1 MLNIHKSDIN
11 PFHATG
17 LLSYPKLFQNTRKT
31 SGMTWVNPCNTNA
44 SIVRH
49 YFTSFYIM
57 RKMVLW
63 QREFSLD
70 YVIFLLDYVIFL
82 NGYYYLEKSKRTYLS
97 RFRKHN
103 IKVKKAPIIQPTT
116 NAITMNTIVF
126 VLFVIPKP

>member
-1 MLNIHKSDIN
+1 MKTCWIFTKVTLTHFMQLVFS
-11 PFHATG
+11 
-17 LLSYPKLFQNTRKT
+17 PKLSQNNRKT

-49 YFTSFYIM
+49 YFTSFYII

-82 NGYYYLEKSKRTYLS
+82 NGYLEKSKRTYLS